1 MFKWKGASGVCI
13 NEDNQVLMVLQ
24 AAHDEEPKWTV
35 PSGGLEDNETF
46 EQCCVRE
53 FEEET
58 GLKVKVV
65 SKLKDKNG
73 TNDEYKITYELQYFQ
88 VKVVS
93 GDLIVQDPD
102 EFILDI
108 AWKSVEELD
117 QLKMSYP
124 EDVEFLKELLG
135 NQTGNIS
142 E

>member
-13 NEDNQVLMVLQ
+13 NEDNQILMVLQ

-58 GLKVKVV
+58 GMKVEVI
-65 SKLKDKNG
+65 SKLQDKSGSNK
-73 TNDEYKITYELQYFQ
+73 EYKIEYELQYFQ

-93 GDLIVQDPD
+93 GELTLQDPD

-108 AWKSVEELD
+108 GWKSVAELD
-117 QLKMSYP
+117 QLDMCYP
-124 EDVEFLKELLG
+124 EDVEFLKGLLQIG
-135 NQTGNIS
+135 NEIN
-142 E
+142 

>member
-24 AAHDEEPKWTV
+24 PAHDEEPKWTV
-35 PSGGLEDNETF
+35 PSWGIEYNETY

-58 GLKVKVV
+58 GLKVEVI
-65 SKLKDKNG
+65 SKLQDKSGFNK
-73 TNDEYKITYELQYFQ
+73 EYKIEFELQYFQ

-93 GDLIVQDPD
+93 GELTIQDPD

-108 AWKSVEELD
+108 GWKSIDELD
-117 QLKMSYP
+117 QLDICYP
-124 EDVEFLKELLG
+124 EDVDFIKGLLKARIE
-135 NQTGNIS
+135 S
-142 E
+142 H

>member
-13 NEDNQVLMVLQ
+13 NEDNQVLVVLQ

-53 FEEET
+53 FREET

-73 TNDEYKITYELQYFQ
+73 TNEEYKITYELQYFQ

-124 EDVEFLKELLG
+124 EDVEFLKELLENQAG
-135 NQTGNIS
+135 NNF